1 MIAKPRFGK
10 DRTFFYL
17 VRNAIGTFS
26 LRAVGIGLSFTA
38 QAITARFMGSDNYG
52 LFVYALAFAP
62 VLSWL
67 AQLGMVQTSIRYVAI
82 YNSQEDWGAIRGFMA
97 FATRSTLGACLVVG
111 SAAAMIGWLLKDTMD
126 DLHRYVF
133 ILAFLHVP
141 FMSLSEL
148 RVGVLRG
155 LLKISFAELPENL
168 VRPLL
173 LIILLSAIYFGF
185 HDFVDPVT
193 AMLISLAVAMT
204 NFLLGSAWLRQ
215 SLPGGVSGSLPSYRK
230 KEWLTMAVP
239 MFVVVGI
246 QLLISQLDILL
257 IGSMVGTR
265 EAGSYAVAARVAD
278 FAAFGLVVAS
288 SVTAPLIAAHWN
300 NRSIPDLR
308 RLLKI
313 TTIGNALFVLTAAS
327 FIAGIGKY
335 ILGIFGASFVDA
347 YPLLIMLLAGK
358 SLYALTGLGTIL
370 LTMTGHQKEATWLM
384 GGGLAV
390 QLPLEL
396 YLIGEYGAMG
406 AAIASAIAV
415 AGINLS
421 ALVIVKTRLKLSLIG

>member
-17 VRNAIGTFS
+17 VRNAIGAFS
-26 LRAVGIGLSFTA
+26 LRAAGIGLSFTA

-52 LFVYALAFAP
+52 LFVYAIAFTP

-67 AQLGMVQTSIRYVAI
+67 AQLGMVQTSMRYIAI

-97 FATRSTLGACLVVG
+97 FATRSTLGACLVIG
-111 SAAAMIGWLLKDTMD
+111 SAAATIGWLLKDTVD

-148 RVGVLRG
+148 RVGILRG
-155 LLKISFAELPENL
+155 LLKVSFAELPENL
-168 VRPLL
+168 VRPIL
-173 LIILLSAIYFGF
+173 LIILLSAAYFGF
-185 HDFVDPVT
+185 HDFVDPLT
-193 AMLISLAVAMT
+193 AMSISLSVAMT
-204 NFLLGSAWLRQ
+204 NFMLGSAWLRQ
-215 SLPGGVSGSLPSYRK
+215 SLPEGVSGSMPSYRK
-230 KEWLTMAVP
+230 KEWLTMAIP

-257 IGSMVGTR
+257 IGAMVGTR
-265 EAGSYAVAARVAD
+265 EAGSYAVASKIAD
-278 FAAFGLVVAS
+278 FASFGLLVAY
-288 SVTAPLIAAHWN
+288 SVTAPLFAAHWN
-300 NRSIPDLR
+300 NRSISEFR

-313 TTIGNALFVLTAAS
+313 TTIGNALFVLAAAS
-327 FIAGIGKY
+327 LIAGMGKY
-335 ILGIFGASFVDA
+335 ILGVFGPSFVDA
-347 YPLLIMLLAGK
+347 YSLLLMLLVGR

-384 GGGLAV
+384 GSGLAV
-390 QLPLEL
+390 QLPLTL
-396 YLIGEYGAMG
+396 YLIGENGAMG
-406 AAIASAIAV
+406 AAIASTIATV
-415 AGINLS
+415 GISLS
-421 ALVIVKTRLKLSLIG
+421 ALITVKLRLKLDPIG

>member
-67 AQLGMVQTSIRYVAI
+67 AQLGMVHTSIRYVAI
-82 YNSQEDWGAIRGFMA
+82 YNSQEDWGAILGFMA

-215 SLPGGVSGSLPSYRK
+215 SLPEGVSGSLPSYRK

-300 NRSIPDLR
+300 NRLIPDLR

-327 FIAGIGKY
+327 FIAGTGKY

-396 YLIGEYGAMG
+396 YLIGEHGAMG

-421 ALVIVKTRLKLSLIG
+421 ALVIVKTRLKLGLIG

>member
-1 MIAKPRFGK
+1 MIAKPRLTG
-10 DRTFFYL
+10 DRAFFHL
-17 VRNAIGTFS
+17 VRNTIGTFS
-26 LRAVGIGLSFTA
+26 LRVAGIGLSFTA

-52 LFVYALAFAP
+52 LFVYALAFTPILA
-62 VLSWL
+62 WL
-67 AQLGMVQTSIRYVAI
+67 TQLGMVQTSIRYIAI

-97 FATRSTLGACLVVG
+97 FASRCTLGASLAIG
-111 SAAAMIGWLLKDTMD
+111 ITAALIGWLLKDTLD

-141 FMSLSEL
+141 FLSLSEL

-168 VRPLL
+168 IRPLL
-173 LIILLSAIYFGF
+173 LIILLSAIYLGF
-185 HDFVDPVT
+185 QDLVDPVT
-193 AMLISLAVAMT
+193 AMLISLSVAMT

-215 SLPGGVSGSLPSYRK
+215 SLPEGVSSSLPSYQK

-239 MFVVVGI
+239 MFMVVGI

-300 NRSIPDLR
+300 NRLIPELR
-308 RLLKI
+308 RLMKI
-313 TTIGNALFVLTAAS
+313 TMMGNILFVLTAAS
-327 FIAGIGKY
+327 LIAGIGKY
-335 ILGIFGASFVDA
+335 ILSIFGASFVDA
-347 YPLLIMLLAGK
+347 YPLLLMLLAGK
-358 SLYALTGLGTIL
+358 SLYALTGLGTLL

-384 GGGLAV
+384 GGGLAL

-396 YLIGEYGAMG
+396 YLIGEHGAMG
-406 AAIASAIAV
+406 AAIASVIAV

-421 ALVIVKTRLKLSLIG
+421 ALAIVKTRLKLSLIG

>member
-1 MIAKPRFGK
+1 MIAKFRPTEARPHV
-10 DRTFFYL
+10 YL
-17 VRNAIGTFS
+17 VRNAIGTFG
-26 LRAVGIGLSFTA
+26 LRMAGIGLSFMA
-38 QAITARFMGSDNYG
+38 QAISARFMGSDHYG
-52 LFVYALAFAP
+52 LFVYALAFTP

-67 AQLGMVQTSIRYVAI
+67 AQLGMVQTAIRYVAI
-82 YNSQEDWGAIRGFMA
+82 YNSQKDFGAIRGFMS
-97 FATRSTLGACLVVG
+97 FATRGTLGACLTIAL
-111 SAAAMIGWLLKDTMD
+111 AAAMIGWILKDDMD
-126 DLHRYVF
+126 DLRRQIFV
-133 ILAFLHVP
+133 LALLHVP
-141 FMSLSEL
+141 FLALSEL

-173 LIILLSAIYFGF
+173 LIILLSAVYFGSK
-185 HDFVDPVT
+185 DLVDPVT
-193 AMLISLAVAMT
+193 AMLISLAVAMA

-215 SLPGGVSGSLPSYRK
+215 SLPKGVSGSPPSYRK
-230 KEWLTMAVP
+230 QEWLNMAVP

-246 QLLISQLDILL
+246 QLLISQLDVLL
-257 IGSMVGTR
+257 IGSMVGTKQ
-265 EAGSYAVAARVAD
+265 AGAYAVAARIAD
-278 FAAFGLVVAS
+278 FAAFGLVVAG

-300 NRSIPDLR
+300 NRAFRDLR

-313 TTIGNALFVLTAAS
+313 TAIGNALFVLAAAS
-327 FIAGIGKY
+327 LIAGMGKD

-396 YLIGEYGAMG
+396 YLIDRHGAMG
-406 AAIASAIAV
+406 AAVASAIAV